1 MQKRMSG
8 AKGELDA
15 QMKAMNAAKNQIKRL
30 EDKMKKAKDSKTAV
44 KYEKEIAI
52 QKEKMALAETEYK
65 QKKTAYNKIT
75 QEKVKAVEAREAKEA
90 ADKKANDLA
99 EKTRQAAKFTER
111 YTSLQNQKKAF

>member
-52 QKEKMALAETEYK
+52 
-65 QKKTAYNKIT
+65 
-75 QEKVKAVEAREAKEA
+75 
-90 ADKKANDLA
+90 
-99 EKTRQAAKFTER
+99 
-111 YTSLQNQKKAF
+111 